1 MAGIAWHTLCAA
13 HREHRLATTGI
24 YARIRHPQYVTFFII
39 MIGLLFQWPTLVT
52 LAMFPILV
60 WVYVRI
66 ARGEDAAKETEFG
79 EMWPAYV
86 WATPPFIPRL
96 EPRAPATSG
105 QM

>member
-1 MAGIAWHTLCAA
+1 MAD
-13 HREHRLATTGI
+13 
-24 YARIRHPQYVTFFII
+24 
-39 MIGLLFQWPTLVT
+39 LVT

-66 ARGEDAAKETEFG
+66 AGAKTPQKEAEFG
-79 EMWPAYV
+79 EMWRAYA